1 MKTVLVTG
9 GSGFVGSHCLAAA
22 LNGGFI
28 VKTTIRSQ
36 EKIAIVK
43 EMLLHAGIDDF
54 SNLVFHIADLERD
67 DGWEEAMKGVDY
79 VLHVASPFPSKS
91 PIEAEKIIKPSV
103 EGTLRVLKLASDCG
117 VKRVVLTSSFG
128 AIGYGHPRSKK
139 FFTENDWS
147 PSDSKDIS
155 TYIKS
160 KIEAEK
166 VAWQFIKESKS
177 NLQLTVINPVGIFG
191 PILGKNLSSS
201 IQLIQGML
209 QGKIPATPKVNFGVV
224 DVRDLAQLHIK
235 AMQNPIT
242 QGKRIIAS
250 ATDCLP
256 MIVIAETLRQ
266 CLGDQADKVPKKQL
280 PDWFVKL
287 FSFVNQQMKELVP
300 ELGKEKHLDRYK
312 AVELLDWQPRT
323 IEETLNDTAKSL
335 FNFGLV

>member
-22 LNGGFI
+22 LKGGFI
-28 VKTTIRSQ
+28 VKTTIRSK

-43 EMLLHAGIDDF
+43 EMLSHAGIDDLTNV
-54 SNLVFHIADLERD
+54 SFHIADLKYD
-67 DGWEEAMKGVDY
+67 DGWEEAMKDVDY
-79 VLHVASPFPSKS
+79 VLHVASPFSSKS
-91 PIEAEKIIKPSV
+91 PTDEEKVTKPSI
-103 EGTLRVLKLASDCG
+103 EGTLRVLKLASDFD

-155 TYIKS
+155 SYIKS

-166 VAWQFIKESKS
+166 MAWQFIKESES

-235 AMQNPIT
+235 AMLAPNA
-242 QGKRIIAS
+242 QGQRIIAS

-256 MIVIAETLRQ
+256 MIVTAKTLRQ
-266 CLGDQADKVPKKQL
+266 CLGAQADKVPKKQL

-287 FSFVNQQMKELVP
+287 LSLVNQQMKELVP
-300 ELGKEKHLDRYK
+300 ELGREKHLDRKK
-312 AVELLDWQPRT
+312 AVELLDWHPRP
-323 IEETLNDTAKSL
+323 IEETLYDTAKSL